1 MKFCFST
8 LLLLLFFACLTA
20 QEIPK
25 KLYTTTRTETT
36 PVIDGDL
43 DDDAWTN
50 GEWEGDFTQF
60 EPYEGRNP
68 SRPTEFKIR
77 FDDLHIYV
85 AIKCYDDPD
94 SIVVRMARRDN
105 NDGDFAAI
113 LFDSYHDLRTGFL
126 FGVTSAGVRIDQIMA
141 NDGDTEDSSWD
152 PIWQAKSKIHE
163 WGWAAEMKIPFTQL
177 RFEKNSTDVWGME
190 VIRQIFRFNEMSL
203 WQPVSR
209 TASGLIHALGEM
221 NGLEDIEPRKQF
233 DIMPFANA
241 SYETSE
247 PVPGNPFATGKL
259 YGYNFGLDA
268 KIGITNNLTLD
279 LTVNPDFGQVE
290 ADPSEVNLSAF
301 ETFFE
306 EKRPFF
312 IEGNNITSFNVGLGD
327 GGAGNDNL
335 FYSRR
340 IGRRPHGYPSLED
353 GEYART
359 PSFTNIL
366 GAAKITGKTK
376 NGLSIGILESVTS
389 EVKAEIDTDGNRS
402 SQVIEP
408 MTNFSLA
415 RVQKDFDQGNT
426 IIGGMVTSTNRR
438 LDDTGMEYLH
448 NGAYTGGID
457 FTQFLRDKSYR
468 LTTSLYMSHV
478 TGSEEAIA
486 LTQRSSA
493 RYFQRPDARHVEYD
507 PARTSLTG
515 HGGKLEL
522 GKVSGNF
529 NWLFM
534 NVWKSP
540 GLELNDIGYM
550 RETDMSLNVL
560 WGGYNFTEP
569 FNIFRNLHINSD
581 ILSVFNFG
589 GNLMALG
596 YEGNLNGNF
605 KNYWSFGLG
614 GGYTFSQVSTT
625 ILRGGPSM
633 KMPDEWRLWYNL
645 STDRRKKV
653 YLRFSGNLNRGA
665 EDYSIYNSYSLSLT
679 ARPLN
684 TLTISLSPGYS
695 TSRNDLQYLTRM
707 ELNGEESYLFATVKQ
722 QIIRMS
728 LRINYTITPD
738 LTVQYWGQPFSGDI
752 GFTDYKMILD
762 PNASDFSDRF
772 HTYTQSEITR
782 SEDSWYVDNGEYS
795 FNFSDPGFKSNEW
808 LSNLVI
814 RWEFRPGSTAYLVW
828 SQTREYTGGPG
839 AYSLGDNLD
848 YLFTSKKPD
857 NIFMVKFSYRIGVR

>member
-1 MKFCFST
+1 MLLT
-8 LLLLLFFACLTA
+8 LFTCLAA

-25 KLYTTTRTETT
+25 RLYTTTRTETT

-43 DDDAWTN
+43 DDEAWAA

-60 EPYEGRNP
+60 EPYEGRSP
-68 SRPTEFKIR
+68 SRPTEYKII

-85 AIKCYDDPD
+85 AIKCFDDPD
-94 SIVVRMARRDN
+94 SIVVRMARRDSEE
-105 NDGDFAAI
+105 GDWAAI
-113 LFDSYHDLRTGFL
+113 VFDSYHDLRTGFL
-126 FGVTSAGVRIDQIMA
+126 FGVSSAGVRIDQIMA
-141 NDGDTEDSSWD
+141 NDGESSDSSWD
-152 PIWQAKSKIHE
+152 PIWQAKSKIHK

-190 VIRQIFRFNEMSL
+190 VVRQIYRYNELSF
-203 WQPVSR
+203 WQPISR

-233 DIMPFANA
+233 DLVPFIES

-247 PVPGNPFATGKL
+247 PVPGNPFETGKL
-259 YGYNFGLDA
+259 FGYNFGLDA
-268 KIGITNNLTLD
+268 KIGVTNNLTLD

-340 IGRRPHGYPSLED
+340 IGRRPHGYPSLEE
-353 GEYART
+353 GEYAET
-359 PSFTNIL
+359 PRFTNIL

-376 NGLSIGILESVTS
+376 NGLSIGFIESVTA
-389 EVKAEIDTDGNRS
+389 EVKAEIDTDGERS

-415 RVQKDFDQGNT
+415 RVQKDYDQGNT
-426 IIGGMVTSTNRR
+426 IIGAMVTSTNRR
-438 LDDTGMEYLH
+438 LDDTGIDNLH
-448 NGAYTGGID
+448 NGAYTGGVD
-457 FTQFLRDKSYR
+457 YTQFFSDKDYR
-468 LTTSLYMSHV
+468 MKTSLYMSHV

-486 LTQRSSA
+486 RTQRSSA
-493 RYFQRPDARHVEYD
+493 RYFQRADAGHIEYD
-507 PARTSLTG
+507 PSRTSLTG
-515 HGGKLEL
+515 HGGKLEF

-529 NWLFM
+529 NWLSM
-534 NVWKSP
+534 NIWKSP

-550 RETDMSLNVL
+550 RETDVLLNVL

-569 FNIFRNLHINSD
+569 FSMFRNLNLNSD
-581 ILSVFNFG
+581 IYTVLNFG
-589 GNLMALG
+589 GKLMGIG

-605 KNYWSFGLG
+605 KNYWGFGFG
-614 GGYTFSQVSTT
+614 GGYNFSQVSTT

-665 EDYSIYNSYSLSLT
+665 EDYSVHNSYSLSLT

-752 GFTDYKMILD
+752 RFTDYKMILD
-762 PNASDFSDRF
+762 PNASEFSDRF

-782 SEDSWYVDNGEYS
+782 IEDTWYVDNGEYS
-795 FNFSDPGFKSNEW
+795 FDFGDPGFKSNEW

-814 RWEFRPGSTAYLVW
+814 RWEFRPGSTAFLVW

-839 AYSLGDNLD
+839 SYSLGDNLD
-848 YLFTSKKPD
+848 YLFTNKKPD
-857 NIFMVKFSYRIGVR
+857 NIFMVKFSYRIGLR